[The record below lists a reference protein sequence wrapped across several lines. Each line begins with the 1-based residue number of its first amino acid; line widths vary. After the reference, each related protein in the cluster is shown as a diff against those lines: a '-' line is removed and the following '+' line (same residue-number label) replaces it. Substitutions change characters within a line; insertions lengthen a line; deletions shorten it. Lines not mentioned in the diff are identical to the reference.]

1 MLKIEIN
8 LKDFLLN
15 IFKETD
21 KILKRDYLAD
31 KVGLDNLSYLGKY
44 F

>member
-1 MLKIEIN
+1 MLKVEIN
-8 LKDFLLN
+8 LKDFLLI

-21 KILKRDYLAD
+21 KILKRDSLAN
-31 KVGLDNLSYLGKY
+31 KVGLENLSYLGKH

>member
-8 LKDFLLN
+8 LKDFLLD

-21 KILKRDYLAD
+21 KILKRDYLAN
-31 KVGLDNLSYLGKY
+31 KVELDILSYLGKH

>member
-8 LKDFLLN
+8 LKNYSLN

-31 KVGLDNLSYLGKY
+31 KVGLENLSYLGKH

>member
-8 LKDFLLN
+8 LKDFSLN
-15 IFKETD
+15 LFKETD

-31 KVGLDNLSYLGKY
+31 KARLEN
-44 F
+44 

>member
-8 LKDFLLN
+8 LKEFLLN

-21 KILKRDYLAD
+21 KILKIDSLAD
-31 KVGLDNLSYLGKY
+31 KL
-44 F
+44 

>member
-1 MLKIEIN
+1 MLKIEVN
-8 LKDFLLN
+8 LKDLLLK

-31 KVGLDNLSYLGKY
+31 KAGLENLSYLGKY

>member
-8 LKDFLLN
+8 LKGFLLN
-15 IFKETD
+15 VFKETD
-21 KILKRDYLAD
+21 KKLKGDYLAD
-31 KVGLDNLSYLGKY
+31 KAGLENLSYLRKH

>member
-8 LKDFLLN
+8 LKDFSLN
-15 IFKETD
+15 LFKETD

-31 KVGLDNLSYLGKY
+31 KAGLENLSYLRKN